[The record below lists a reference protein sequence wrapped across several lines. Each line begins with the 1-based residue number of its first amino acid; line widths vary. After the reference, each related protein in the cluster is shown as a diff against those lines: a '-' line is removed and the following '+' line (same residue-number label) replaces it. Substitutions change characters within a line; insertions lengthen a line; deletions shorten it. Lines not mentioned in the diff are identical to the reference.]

1 MRDRCRRKGI
11 RMGAIDALIGQLC
24 IRLDLILLGSES
36 NFRHAGWPPICRP
49 LGERDFE
56 LIFRLE

>member
-1 MRDRCRRKGI
+1 MS
-11 RMGAIDALIGQLC
+11 AIDALIGQLC

-36 NFRHAGWPPICRP
+36 DLRHAGWPPICRP